1 MGGFFGVVS
10 NRDCVVD
17 VFFGVDYHSHLGTS
31 RAGIASY
38 DEVEGFQRH
47 IHNIENTPFRTKFED
62 DLETTKGKVCIGC
75 ISDRD
80 PQPLLIYSHNGMYA
94 ISIIGVI
101 NNKESLAQELLDGG
115 KVHFGAMGGGR
126 INSTELVAT
135 LIDQKPTVAEGIEY
149 AQSKIKGSLSVLIIT
164 SQGDIIAARDKM
176 GRIPVIIGK
185 DEDGHCV
192 SFESFAFKKLGYTEV
207 RDLGPGE
214 IVRLTADSEEVLKA
228 PSDKMK
234 ICSFLWTYYGY
245 PNSTYEGVNVE
256 VMRNRNGEIMARD
269 EMKNGTYEDVDF
281 ICGVPDSGI
290 PHAIGYA
297 NYSDKPFARP
307 FIKYTPTWPRS
318 FMPKNQSVRNQ
329 VAKMKLIPVEDL
341 IKDKKL
347 LFVDDSIVRGTQL
360 RGTVDFLYS
369 NGAKE
374 IHMRSACPPIMYGCK
389 YLNFSSSTSEM
400 DLLSRKI
407 IVELE
412 GEAGLEYLEEYAS
425 ATTERGRNMRRLICE
440 KLGFKS
446 LEFQSLD
453 GMIEAIGLP
462 ADSVCTYCW
471 NGKE

>member
-10 NRDCVVD
+10 NRDCVLD

-31 RAGIASY
+31 RAGIASF
-38 DEVEGFQRH
+38 DEEAGFQRH

-101 NNKESLAQELLDGG
+101 NNKEALAQELLEGG

-135 LIDQKPTVAEGIEY
+135 LIDQKATVTEGIEY
-149 AQSKIKGSLSVLIIT
+149 AQSKIEGSLSVLIIN
-164 SQGDIIAARDKM
+164 SQGELIAARDKM

-185 DEDGHCV
+185 DDDGHCV
-192 SFESFAFKKLGYTEV
+192 SFESFAFKKLGYKEV

-214 IVRLTADSEEVLKA
+214 IVRLTADSEEVLRT
-228 PSDKMK
+228 PNEKMK

-245 PNSTYEGVNVE
+245 PNSSYEGVNVE

-374 IHMRSACPPIMYGCK
+374 VHMRSACPPIMYGCK

-412 GEAGLEYLEEYAS
+412 GEAGLEHLEEYAS

>member
-1 MGGFFGVVS
+1 MGGFFGAVS
-10 NRDCVVD
+10 KRDCVLD

-38 DEVEGFQRH
+38 CEEDGFQRH

-62 DLETTKGKVCIGC
+62 DLEKTKGRVCIGC
-75 ISDRD
+75 ISDTG
-80 PQPLLIYSHNGMYA
+80 PQPLLIYSHNGIYA
-94 ISIIGVI
+94 ISIVGVI
-101 NNKESLAQELLDGG
+101 NNKSELAKELLDSG
-115 KVHFGAMGGGR
+115 KVHFGAMGGGKV
-126 INSTELVAT
+126 NATERVAT
-135 LIDQKPTVAEGIEY
+135 LIDQKQDFVEGIAY
-149 AQSKIKGSLSVLIIT
+149 AQSRIEGSLSILIMTDKEELIV
-164 SQGDIIAARDKM
+164 ARDAC
-176 GRIPVIIGK
+176 GRTPVVIGK

-192 SFESFAFKKLGYTEV
+192 SFESFAFTKLGYSTLREI
-207 RDLGPGE
+207 GPGE
-214 IVRLTADSEEVLKA
+214 IVRLTAEKEEVLREPNKQ
-228 PSDKMK
+228 MK
-234 ICSFLWTYYGY
+234 ICAFLWTYYGY
-245 PNSTYEGVNVE
+245 PNSTYEGINVE
-256 VMRNRNGEIMARD
+256 VMRNKNGEIMARD

-281 ICGVPDSGI
+281 VCGVPDSGI

-297 NYSDKPFARP
+297 NFSDKPFARP

-318 FMPKNQSVRNQ
+318 FMPKNQSVRNH

-360 RGTVDFLYS
+360 RGTVDFLYD

-374 IHMRSACPPIMYGCK
+374 VHMRSACPPIMYGCK

-407 IVELE
+407 IMELE
-412 GEAGLEYLEEYAS
+412 GEEGFEYLEEYADS
-425 ATTERGRNMRRLICE
+425 TTERGRNMRRLICE

-462 ADSVCTYCW
+462 ADCVCTYCW

>member
-10 NRDCVVD
+10 KRDCVLD

-31 RAGIASY
+31 RAGIASF
-38 DEVEGFQRH
+38 DEAEGFQRH

-101 NNKESLAQELLDGG
+101 NNKEALAQELLEGG

-135 LIDQKPTVAEGIEY
+135 LIDQKSTVAEGIEY
-149 AQSKIKGSLSVLIIT
+149 AQSKIEGSLSVLIIT

-214 IVRLTADSEEVLKA
+214 IVRLTAESEEVLKA

-374 IHMRSACPPIMYGCK
+374 VHMRSACPPIMYGCK

-412 GEAGLEYLEEYAS
+412 GEAGLEHLEEYAS